1 MFRTLVKKIV
11 QIIKGRSAHQIKKS
25 DLDNLID
32 DFENQR
38 EQEPESRRLER
49 EKFEKVAQN
58 RDL

>member
-1 MFRTLVKKIV
+1 MFRTLVKKVV